1 MKKITTLLETIIF
14 RYLRS
19 RMLPSKPIPTMLQSI
34 NSPVKSQNFTR
45 NNTDNIKLR
54 RFSKETIPVGRIKKN
69 SRTINK
75 IEIKSGATNIS
86 SEVVELPH
94 KLSTL

>member
-1 MKKITTLLETIIF
+1 
-14 RYLRS
+14 
-19 RMLPSKPIPTMLQSI
+19 MLPLKPILTMLRSI
-34 NSPVKSQNFTR
+34 NSPVKYQNFIR
-45 NNTDNIKLR
+45 SNTDNIKLR
-54 RFSKETIPVGRIKKN
+54 RFSKGTTSVGRIKKN

-86 SEVVELPH
+86 SEVVVPRH